1 MSNEHCSL
9 HIIWY
14 NALPRCKLCF
24 DSIHA
29 AAPISSP
36 WNLTL
41 SLWKLVIIVMIFYQA
56 FGLISIQIQ
65 IQMLVQRLRL
75 HPRIVHPGELLLQT
89 LDLLTELVVVGR
101 GDGQLGQLLPLLAL
115 LLVVDEPITKLGCA
129 QYWRF
134 VGEIVAGKNSQ
145 FRDNKKCVIAPLMR
159 THLKSIFGFWWEE
172 QQLYQEAI
180 FVQLLIF
187 QCLSPNNR
195 HHDS

>member
-1 MSNEHCSL
+1 MQALLWLDSRSCS
-9 HIIWY
+9 HIIPLKSDTIFMEASY
-14 NALPRCKLCF
+14 NCDDILSGGYWVDF
-24 DSIHA
+24 DT
-29 AAPISSP
+29 
-36 WNLTL
+36 NTNTT
-41 SLWKLVIIVMIFYQA
+41 
-56 FGLISIQIQ
+56 
-65 IQMLVQRLRL
+65 LVQRLRL

-159 THLKSIFGFWWEE
+159 THLKSIFGFWWEV